1 MLKTRVRRL
10 VKWLD
15 KNILL
20 VLGGFLLAFIPL
32 FPKLPLF
39 DAIPGYIVRVRLED
53 LLVGVTAIVWL
64 IQVIRKKAEWKTPLT
79 PFILAYAV
87 IGLLS
92 TLSAVF
98 ITQTVPLEP
107 LHVGKTV
114 LHYFRYLE
122 YFALFFFISSAVKTR
137 RDLKILIFIVLG
149 TLLGIGIYGIGQ
161 KYFYWPVYST
171 MNREF
176 SKGIRLY
183 LTEHARVQS
192 TFGGHY
198 DLAGYL
204 VLVLPM
210 LLALYLSVA
219 NGLKKHGLGILFILS
234 LWLVVVSGARSSFIA
249 FVAAS
254 ALVVLLKALKQAAWK
269 QKILYFLSRYAAVMF
284 ATLIMLFTFGDDM
297 YDRLVQGL
305 EGYPTVYNAYR
316 TTIKASN
323 KISENYILIPL
334 GVTKEFRNKLRSGQ
348 FFGKPENA
356 ISTEDAE
363 VLVASDQRPVSDKP
377 SDVYVDVPDIKRV
390 ATISAEGNLEYQNI
404 EVPRTYSENAKKYG
418 LSVAIRLDY
427 LWPKAIEG
435 FMSNPL
441 LGSGYATLT
450 KETVYHF
457 TEAESTD
464 NNFLRTLGETGILG
478 FATFY
483 GAIAFAIYWAYQ
495 LYKKGSKSVF
505 VTSLAIGYIAAS
517 VGLLINATYID
528 VYAASKVAFTFWS
541 MTGILFALVQI
552 EFGNQA
558 IPFLKYMNRFE
569 NRLRQFVAR

>member
-1 MLKTRVRRL
+1 MLKTRTRRL
-10 VKWLD
+10 AKWLD

-92 TLSAVF
+92 TFSAVF

-107 LHVGKTV
+107 LHVGKTA

-137 RDLKILIFIVLG
+137 QDLKILIFIVLG
-149 TLLGIGIYGIGQ
+149 TLLGIGIYGVGQ

-204 VLVLPM
+204 VIILPI
-210 LLALYLSVA
+210 LLALYLSVKQH
-219 NGLKKHGLGILFILS
+219 LQKYGLGILFLLS
-234 LWLVVVSGARSSFIA
+234 LWLLIVSGARSSFIA
-249 FVAAS
+249 FVVAT
-254 ALVVLLKALKQAAWK
+254 ALVVLLKALKKSTWK
-269 QKILYFLSRYAAVMF
+269 QKILYFFSRYAAAMF
-284 ATLIMLFTFGDDM
+284 TTVILLLTFGDDM
-297 YDRLVQGL
+297 YDRLVQTL
-305 EGYPTVYNAYR
+305 EGYPPVYQAYTNALKTSSR
-316 TTIKASN
+316 IAD
-323 KISENYILIPL
+323 NYILMPL
-334 GVTKEFRNKLRSGQ
+334 GVTKEFRNKLKSGQ
-348 FFGKPENA
+348 LFDKPEGA
-356 ISTEDAE
+356 ISTEEAE
-363 VLVASDQRPVSDKP
+363 VMVASDQRPVPDRP
-377 SDVYVDVPDIKRV
+377 SDVYIDVPDIKKV
-390 ATISAEGNLEYQNI
+390 ATISADGNLEYQEI
-404 EVPRTYSENAKKYG
+404 EVPRTYSENALKYG

-450 KETVYHF
+450 KETAYHF

-478 FATFY
+478 FTVFY

-495 LYKKGSKSVF
+495 LYKKGDKSVF
-505 VTSLAIGYIAAS
+505 ATSLAIGYIAAS

-541 MTGILFALVQI
+541 ITGILFALVQI
-552 EFGNQA
+552 EFGNKA
-558 IPFLKYMNRFE
+558 IPFLEQMNRFE
-569 NRLRQFVAR
+569 NRLRRLAAR